1 MATDLHDLSI
11 AELRSLIAARKLSPV
26 ELVEALIQRVEQ
38 YDGQTRAFITPTF
51 DLARQQARRAEAEI
65 AAGHSR
71 GPLHGV
77 PFALKD
83 IYDTRGILTSAH
95 SRIFIDRIPADDA
108 TATTRLYDAGAVL
121 LGKLATHEMAH
132 AGPSFDLPWP
142 PARNPWH
149 LAHFTGG
156 SSSGS
161 GAAVAAG
168 LVPVALGSDTGGS
181 IRGPASLCGVV
192 GLMPTFGLVSRA
204 GVIPNSYT
212 FDHCGPLARSVED
225 CALVLEALAGY
236 DPRDAGSLRRP
247 IPPYR
252 EALGQDLRGLRIGV
266 LRHHWEHD
274 IPASDDVKKAME
286 AALDVLRRLG
296 AQLEECRVRPLAS
309 YFDVKIIIA
318 ESEIFSVH
326 QQDLIARPEEFGA
339 DFRARALPAVLF
351 SANDYVQ
358 ASREHRRM
366 MAEMEPLYARFDAF
380 VTAGMG
386 EAPRLSD
393 YRSVSF
399 WQKPSLLTA
408 WNVTGQPVLALPN
421 GFGRSGLPLG
431 MQILGRP
438 FGETTILRIGRA
450 YEQATG
456 WHTRRPGLSPGAEA
470 PAVTPPPVLAGTS
483 DQVDAWTR
491 DLCVKAAR
499 RAGLRLDDLMLAQLL
514 EGAPY
519 ALAMAERLRRDHG
532 MHHEPANIFSFP
544 PSRLSDAP
552 PGSHEMKRGTA

>member
-1 MATDLHDLSI
+1 MTTELHDLSI
-11 AELRSLIAARKLSPV
+11 AELSALIAARTLSPV
-26 ELVEALIQRVEQ
+26 ELADALIRRAEQ
-38 YDGQTRAFITPTF
+38 YDEQTHAFITRTF
-51 DLARQQARRAEAEI
+51 DLAQRQAREAEAQI
-65 AAGHSR
+65 AAGTYR
-71 GPLHGV
+71 GALHGI

-83 IYDTRGILTSAH
+83 IYDTKGILTSGH
-95 SRIFIDRIPADDA
+95 SRVFIDRIPAEDA
-108 TATTRLYDAGAVL
+108 TATRKLYEAGAVL

-142 PARNPWH
+142 PARNPWS

-168 LVPVALGSDTGGS
+168 LVPLALGSDTGGS

-204 GVIPNSYT
+204 GVITNSYT
-212 FDHCGPLARSVED
+212 FDHCGPLARTVED
-225 CALVLEALAGY
+225 CAVVLEALAGY

-252 EALGQDLRGLRIGV
+252 QALGQDLRGLRIGV
-266 LRHHWEHD
+266 LRHHWEED
-274 IPASDDVKKAME
+274 IAASEDVRKAMD

-296 AQLEECRVRPLAS
+296 AELEECRVRPLAS

-326 QQDLIARPEEFGA
+326 QKNLISRPKDFGA
-339 DFRARALPAVLF
+339 DFRSRVLPSVLF
-351 SANDYVQ
+351 TAHDYVQ
-358 ASREHRRM
+358 ATREHRRM
-366 MAEMEPLYARFDAF
+366 MVEMEPLYARFDAF

-386 EAPRLSD
+386 EAPRLAD

-421 GFGRSGLPLG
+421 GVGRNGLPLG
-431 MQILGRP
+431 MQIVGRP
-438 FGETTILRIGRA
+438 FGESTILRVGHA
-450 YEQATG
+450 YERATE
-456 WHTRRPGLSPGAEA
+456 WHARRPQLVRGATA
-470 PAVTPPPVLAGTS
+470 PDVTPQPVLSGPGDHVEAE
-483 DQVDAWTR
+483 TR
-491 DLCVKAAR
+491 ELCVKAAR

-519 ALAMAERLRRDHG
+519 ALGMVRRLRRDHDV
-532 MHHEPANIFSFP
+532 HHEPANVFSFP
-544 PSRLSDAP
+544 PSLL
-552 PGSHEMKRGTA
+552 